1 VKWLLLD
8 VDDVLYDS
16 SYLKSVARELAV
28 RAMRDVGL
36 PIDEEV
42 ALETLGEVVKEKGDD
57 YPYHFNEMMRR
68 LGLKEDFRVIAAGVV
83 AYHDVKRALLKPM
96 PGVVDLIL
104 QARDMGVKVGVISK
118 GPPVKE
124 WEKVI
129 RLGLFHLVDRA
140 WIGED
145 ISVDSVV
152 REVGDNLLL
161 VTADQELAKEAT
173 SIGVKVIYIA
183 SKEPDPSLAKSGAEV
198 VGRWE
203 ALGRIRSLLREL

>member
-1 VKWLLLD
+1 MKWLLLD

-16 SYLKSVARELAV
+16 SYLKSVARELAI
-28 RAMRDVGL
+28 RAMKDVGL
-36 PIDEEV
+36 PIDEEA
-42 ALETLGEVVKEKGDD
+42 ALETLEKVVKEKGED

-68 LGLKEDFRVIAAGVV
+68 LGLKEDFGVIAAGVV

-104 QARDMGVKVGVISK
+104 QARDLGVKVGVISK

-124 WEKVI
+124 WEKII
-129 RLGLFHLVDRA
+129 RLGLYHLIDKA
-140 WIGED
+140 WIGEK
-145 ISVDSVV
+145 ISIADVV
-152 REVGDNLLL
+152 GEVGKDLLL

-173 SIGVKVIYIA
+173 SIEVKVIYIA
-183 SKEPDPSLAKSGAEV
+183 LREPDQSLSREAEV

-203 ALGRIRSLLREL
+203 ALRRIRSLLREL